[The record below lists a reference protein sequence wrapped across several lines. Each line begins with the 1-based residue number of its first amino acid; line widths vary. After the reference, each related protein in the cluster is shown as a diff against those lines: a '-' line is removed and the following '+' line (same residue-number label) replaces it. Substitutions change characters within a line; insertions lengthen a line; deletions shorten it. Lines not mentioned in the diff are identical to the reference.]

1 MRCHRS
7 VPWAGA
13 VVAVL
18 LAALL
23 HVLACSHGP
32 TAAPDR
38 WADALS
44 KASAKSCGQQ
54 LLKRHRETRSG
65 TDTPWVGTPGEIA
78 LTKNAPA
85 PDHGVHD
92 CSLDVPAVQ
101 PSRDLDAAGR
111 PLPATLP
118 AEHAAPDHA
127 LPPPTPDRSHPR
139 STESSAGHTRAR
151 LGVWRT

>member
-1 MRCHRS
+1 M
-7 VPWAGA
+7 PWAGA
-13 VVAVL
+13 VVVVL

-32 TAAPDR
+32 TAAPAR

-44 KASAKSCGQQ
+44 KSYAKSCGQQ
-54 LLKRHRETRSG
+54 LLKRHRETGPGTDRSG
-65 TDTPWVGTPGEIA
+65 KGTPAPAE
-78 LTKNAPA
+78 NAPA
-85 PDHGVHD
+85 PGNGAHD
-92 CSLDVPAVQ
+92 CSLDEPAVQ

-111 PLPATLP
+111 PVPAALP
-118 AEHAAPDHA
+118 AEPAAPGHVVPPAAPD
-127 LPPPTPDRSHPR
+127 RSRPR